1 MERGI
6 KGVRLI
12 NNLEIG
18 CFNMNTEIEVILR
31 LLLAAALGAIV
42 GYQRERA
49 GKPAGLRTH
58 TLICLGAALFT
69 VASIYGFGEA
79 DPARIAAGIVAGI
92 GFLGAGAILHR
103 EGGIVEGLTTAAS
116 IWAIAGIGLAVGAG
130 LYLVSAVTTVIILIV
145 LLLPHPIR

>member
-1 MERGI
+1 VG
-6 KGVRLI
+6 
-12 NNLEIG
+12 
-18 CFNMNTEIEVILR
+18 TEVIMILR
-31 LLLAAALGAIV
+31 LLLAAALGAII

-69 VASIYGFGEA
+69 IASIYGFGGVN
-79 DPARIAAGIVAGI
+79 PAQVAAGIVAGI

-103 EGGIVEGLTTAAS
+103 QGGIVIGLTTATTM
-116 IWAIAGIGLAVGAG
+116 WAVAAIGLTAGAG
-130 LYLVSAVTTVIILIV
+130 LYLLSAVTTVVVLII